1 MTGSVGK
8 RGRPRKPEEAR
19 RVSNLVV
26 ALSPA
31 EMAAVK
37 TAAGDRPV
45 APFIREYLLTH
56 FAPPAKG

>member
-8 RGRPRKPEEAR
+8 RGRPR